1 MLRTRVIPA
10 LLLRNESL
18 VKTRRFGKFT
28 YVGDPANTVRIF
40 NELEVDELLFL
51 DITATREGRR
61 PNLSVLRDIADEC
74 FMPLGYGGG
83 IRSLE
88 DAKQVFEIGI
98 EKIALNAAARANPEL
113 ISRIA
118 DTYGS
123 QAVIV
128 ALDVKTAWFGGTG
141 VFSHEDRR
149 VTRLDP
155 VAWAREAEARGAG
168 EILLTS
174 VDREGTWSGFDLEL
188 VREVSDAVSIP
199 VIAHGGAATTSDIR
213 AAIREGG
220 ASAVAVG
227 SMVVFQKKD
236 MGVLVNFPDAAALR
250 KSLGDDDPVGPPG
263 VSPGNLSRPDIPT

>member
-1 MLRTRVIPA
+1 MLRSRVIPA

-18 VKTRRFGKFT
+18 VKTRQFGKFT

-40 NELEVDELLFL
+40 NELEVDELLFF

-83 IRSLE
+83 IQSLD

-98 EKIALNAAARANPEL
+98 EKVALNAAAISNPAL
-113 ISRIA
+113 ISQIA

-128 ALDVKTAWFGGTG
+128 SIDVKASLFGQSRVFDHVRKRGTG
-141 VFSHEDRR
+141 G
-149 VTRLDP
+149 DP
-155 VAWAREAEARGAG
+155 VSWAKEAEARGAG

-174 VDREGTWSGFDLEL
+174 VDREGTWRGFDLGL
-188 VREVSDAVSIP
+188 VRAVSDAVSVP
-199 VIAHGGAATTSDIR
+199 VIAHGGAATTDDIR
-213 AAIREGG
+213 SAIRDGG

-236 MGVLVNFPDAAALR
+236 MGVLVNFPAAADLER
-250 KSLGDDDPVGPPG
+250 AL
-263 VSPGNLSRPDIPT
+263 N